1 MGLRLYT
8 GGTFDLFHAGH
19 VEFLR
24 RCTQVA
30 DEVIVSLNSDQF
42 IERYKGKPPVMRYRE
57 RREVLNACRYVDGVV
72 LNTGGADSKPSI
84 ENVKPDIIAI
94 GSDWARKDYHAQMQF
109 DQDWLD
115 ERNISLMYIPYTDG
129 ISSTDIKARL
139 KKR

>member
-19 VEFLR
+19 VEFLK
-24 RCTQVA
+24 RCKEIA
-30 DEVIVSLNSDQF
+30 DTVTVSLNSDQF
-42 IERYKGKPPVMRYRE
+42 IEKYKGKPPVMRYRE
-57 RREVLNACRYVDGVV
+57 RREVLNACKYVDAVM
-72 LNTGGADSKPSI
+72 LNIGGADSKPAI
-84 ENVKPDIIAI
+84 ESVKPDIIAI

-115 ERNISLMYIPYTDG
+115 ERNISLIYIPYTQG